1 MISIPG
7 YQIIRELGRGG
18 MATVWLA
25 VQESVD
31 REVALKLLS
40 PQLLVDPTF
49 GERFQREA
57 RIAARLHH
65 RHIVAVYDVGVHGNH
80 HYAAMEYLSGGPVMP
95 DRLQPIDP
103 RRALRCIREV
113 AEALDYAH
121 AKGFIHRD
129 VKPDNILLRDDG
141 SCVLCDFGIARAAT
155 AATQMTKTGSVVGTP
170 FYMSPEQLRGMPLD
184 GRADLYS
191 LGVVFHHLLTGDVPY
206 RASDSLAVGIMH
218 MTAPL
223 PRLPPPLAGLQ
234 PLLDRMMAKES
245 TDRVQTGA
253 EVVRLVQA
261 LERRRD
267 WSSDEVGDAPTL
279 KVPSATRRVE
289 PVPEPPAAPAR
300 TGALGTARNE
310 PRMGSA
316 AEARPGG
323 RTEPGFGALPG
334 PDPDTGMRLS
344 AVDDDP
350 LADLGPRRT
359 GSMKQA
365 GARAE
370 PVLARLPAEDDLYAA
385 RRRAAPPRGSAWPW
399 LLAVL
404 LLGGGGAAAW
414 TWPQWGP
421 ALLEGFRSADAT
433 DPRVRARMHMDAGRW
448 YAADGDDAL
457 SAWLTVQ
464 ATAPKDPEV
473 LAGLERVRREL
484 VAQVRALAVSDAPQ
498 ARAIET
504 RLRTAFPDDPAV
516 VGLRGELAAARP
528 ASEAPAPTPPAAT
541 PARPPPPP
549 VATPSPRPSGSAQA
563 ASTTPDWLSQ
573 AADAE
578 NGGRWYEGS
587 GSALDLYLM
596 ARGAGSTAEAVPIGI
611 DRNLR
616 RLVARVGELSEA
628 GRRADA
634 RSLLEP
640 YVGREPI
647 APRVAELLAGLEAAE
662 NAQRQASQIETLL
675 EQAAQAESRRQFT
688 SPAETSALA
697 RYRAVLA
704 LDANNAVAKAG
715 LARIGERLLDEAE
728 QAIRREQFPMA
739 QRLLTQAAGVGA
751 PAARLR
757 TLQDQLESAQAPPMV
772 QTLDPAVSARLEMTL
787 DRFDRALRAGE
798 LLDPP
803 GDSAYDQ
810 LRAAFA
816 IDRADPRVQEAAAK
830 LAAAFRE
837 QVLRAAR
844 AGRLNDALDLL
855 NDLRG
860 IEGGNANFLA
870 VRNEVAELLIER
882 ARRAFQAGDVAAATQ
897 AVNGLRRAHATH
909 AELPALE
916 RQLAG
921 MR

>member
-1 MISIPG
+1 VISIPG
-7 YQIIRELGRGG
+7 YRIIRELGRGG

-65 RHIVAVYDVGVHGNH
+65 RHIVAVYDVGVHGQT
-80 HYAAMEYLSGGPVMP
+80 HYTAMEYLSGGPVMP
-95 DRLQPIDP
+95 DRTQPIEP
-103 RRALRCIREV
+103 RRALRCVREV

-121 AKGFIHRD
+121 SKGFIHRD

-170 FYMSPEQLRGMPLD
+170 YYMSPEQLRGMPLD

-191 LGVVFHHLLTGDVPY
+191 LGVVLYHLLSGDVPY

-223 PRLPPPLAGLQ
+223 PRLPASLTALQ
-234 PLLDRMMAKES
+234 PLLDRMLAKEAA
-245 TDRVQTGA
+245 DRVQTGA
-253 EVVRLVQA
+253 EVMRLVQA
-261 LERRRD
+261 LERRRE
-267 WSSDEVGDAPTL
+267 WASDEVGEAPTL

-289 PVPEPPAAPAR
+289 PVPEPPSRVAPPAKATPR
-300 TGALGTARNE
+300 SDLPRGTDRPTGRSEPAMGLSPIGPE
-310 PRMGSA
+310 PRIQM
-316 AEARPGG
+316 
-323 RTEPGFGALPG
+323 T
-334 PDPDTGMRLS
+334 
-344 AVDDDP
+344 AVDPEDDP

-359 GSMKQA
+359 GSMKAA
-365 GARAE
+365 GTRTE
-370 PVLARLPAEDDLYAA
+370 PVLAGLPETDDLYAA
-385 RRRAAPPRGSAWPW
+385 RRRQPAPRRSVWPW
-399 LLAVL
+399 LLALTL
-404 LLGGGGAAAW
+404 LAGSGAAAW

-421 ALLEGFRSADAT
+421 PLLDRMRGADQT

-448 YAADGDDAL
+448 FAADGDDAL

-464 ATAPKDPEV
+464 ATEPKDPEV
-473 LAGLERVRREL
+473 RAGLERVRREL
-484 VAQVRALAVSDAPQ
+484 VGQVQALAASDPTT

-516 VGLRGELAAARP
+516 VALRGVLAAARP
-528 ASEAPAPTPPAAT
+528 VAEPPAPAPARPAPAPAPTAA
-541 PARPPPPP
+541 PARP
-549 VATPSPRPSGSAQA
+549 SGTAA
-563 ASTTPDWLSQ
+563 ASSTPDWLTQ
-573 AADAE
+573 ATDAE
-578 NGGRWYEGS
+578 NAGRWYEGS
-587 GSALDLYLM
+587 GSALDLYLS
-596 ARGAGSTAEAVPIGI
+596 ARGAGNTAEAVQIGI

-616 RLVARVGELSEA
+616 RLSARVGELVEG

-640 YVGREPI
+640 FVGREPV
-647 APRVAELLAGLEAAE
+647 AARVAELLVQLDAAE
-662 NAQRQASQIETLL
+662 AGQRRAGEVARLL
-675 EQAAQAESRRQFT
+675 EQATQAESRRQYT
-688 SPAETSALA
+688 SPPESSALT
-697 RYRAVLA
+697 RYRAVLE
-704 LDANNAVAKAG
+704 LEPDNAAAKDG
-715 LARIGERLLDEAE
+715 MARIAGRLLDDAE
-728 QAIRREQFPMA
+728 QAIRREQYDMA
-739 QRLLTQAAGVGA
+739 RRLLTQASSAGA
-751 PAARLR
+751 PLARVR
-757 TLQDQLESAQAPPMV
+757 TLEQQLESATAPPLV
-772 QTLDPAVSARLEMTL
+772 QTLDPAAAARLEVAL
-787 DRFDRALRAGE
+787 EGFDRALRAGE

-803 GDSAYDQ
+803 GDSAYDR
-810 LRAAFA
+810 LRAALA
-816 IDRADPRVQEAAAK
+816 IDRNDPRVQEASAR

-837 QVLRAAR
+837 PILSAAR
-844 AGRLNDALDLL
+844 NGRLKDALDLM

-860 IEGGNANFLA
+860 IEGGNSSFLA

-897 AVNGLRRAHATH
+897 AVNGLRSVHATH
-909 AELPALE
+909 AELRALE
-916 RQLAG
+916 RQLAA

>member
-7 YQIIRELGRGG
+7 YRIIRELGRGG

-65 RHIVAVYDVGVHGNH
+65 RHIVAVYDVGVYQNI
-80 HYAAMEYLSGGPVMP
+80 HYTAMEYLSGGPVMP
-95 DRLQPIDP
+95 DRTQSIEP

-141 SCVLCDFGIARAAT
+141 SCVLCDFGIARAAS

-170 FYMSPEQLRGMPLD
+170 YYMSPEQLRGMPLD

-191 LGVVFHHLLTGDVPY
+191 LGVVLHHLLTGDVPY

-223 PRLPPPLAGLQ
+223 PRLPAPLAGLQ
-234 PLLDRMMAKES
+234 PLLDRMMAKEAA
-245 TDRVQTGA
+245 DRVQTGA
-253 EVVRLVQA
+253 EVMRLVQA

-267 WSSDEVGDAPTL
+267 WSTDEVGDAPTL
-279 KVPSATRRVE
+279 KVPTATRRVE
-289 PVPEPPAAPAR
+289 PVPEPARPTAAS
-300 TGALGTARNE
+300 GAPTRGE
-310 PRMGSA
+310 PRLGAHPES
-316 AEARPGG
+316 RPGI
-323 RTEPGFGALPG
+323 RSEPAFGSMPG
-334 PDPDTGMRLS
+334 PDPDPGLRLS

-359 GSMKQA
+359 GTLKQV
-365 GARAE
+365 GTRSE
-370 PVLARLPAEDDLYAA
+370 PVLARLPESDDLYAA
-385 RRRAAPPRGSAWPW
+385 RRRGAPPRASAWPW
-399 LLAVL
+399 VLGLMLAL
-404 LLGGGGAAAW
+404 GGGAAAW
-414 TWPQWGP
+414 TWPHWGP
-421 ALLEGFRSADAT
+421 PLLAGVRGGDAS
-433 DPRVRARMHMDAGRW
+433 DPRIRARMHMDAGRW
-448 YAADGDDAL
+448 YATDGDDAL

-464 ATAPKDPEV
+464 ATAPRDPEV

-484 VAQVRALAVSDAPQ
+484 VGQVQARVATDADQ
-498 ARAIET
+498 ARAIES
-504 RLRTAFPDDPAV
+504 RLRTAFPDDPGVLA
-516 VGLRGELAAARP
+516 LRDLLAAARP
-528 ASEAPAPTPPAAT
+528 AAPAPA
-541 PARPPPPP
+541 PARP
-549 VATPSPRPSGSAQA
+549 AASSGSTAPPA
-563 ASTTPDWLSQ
+563 GTASASPATPDWLTQ
-573 AADAE
+573 AAEAE
-578 NGGRWYEGS
+578 NAGRWYEGS
-587 GSALDLYLM
+587 GSALDLYLV
-596 ARGAGSTAEAVPIGI
+596 ARGEGNRAEAVSIGI

-616 RLVARVGELSEA
+616 RLSARVTELAEG

-640 YVGREPI
+640 FAGREPI
-647 APRVAELLAGLEAAE
+647 AERVAELQAQLEAAE
-662 NAQRQASQIETLL
+662 ANQRRAETLATLL
-675 EQAAQAESRRQFT
+675 EQAAQAESRRQYT
-688 SPAETSALA
+688 SPPETSALA

-704 LDANNAVAKAG
+704 LEPDNAAAKTG
-715 LARIGERLLDEAE
+715 LARIGERLLDEAD
-728 QAIRREQFPMA
+728 QALRREQFDMA
-739 QRLLTQAAGVGA
+739 RRLLAQASGVGG
-751 PAARLR
+751 PSPRLR
-757 TLQDQLESAQAPPMV
+757 ALEEALASATAPPMV
-772 QTLDPAVSARLEMTL
+772 QTLDPASSARLEVAL
-787 DRFDRALRAGE
+787 EGFDRALRAGE

-810 LRAAFA
+810 LRAAWA
-816 IDRADPRVQEAAAK
+816 IDRADPRVQEATARFAG
-830 LAAAFRE
+830 AFRE

-844 AGRLNDALDLL
+844 GGRLNDAVDLM

-860 IEGGNANFLA
+860 IEGGNASFFA

-882 ARRAFQAGDVAAATQ
+882 ARRAFQSGDVAGATQ

-916 RQLAG
+916 RQLAS